1 MTDENVVDDA
11 DTDVFEGA
19 GEGTVN
25 DTDSRWVE
33 LPTAGMLTIQE
44 ADELLRW
51 RDASVIAIVGE
62 RNGGKTTLVAELYER
77 FLRGPFAGYLYSHS
91 LSVLGFERKTFQSR
105 AESGADKPDTPR
117 TSTQDGLRFFHLAVS
132 DEQLM
137 RTDLL
142 LSERAGEAYREVRDH
157 PSGAREIIE
166 VRKAR
171 VVVFVLD
178 GERVADPLRR
188 AEAIASVRH
197 LARAFTDSN
206 AISPQCEIQVVTTK
220 WDLLSAAAM
229 VGAQDALLSFEQQFV
244 ATYSPRFFKA
254 STYRVAAR
262 DPEGLMEAGFGL
274 APLLQSWLKSPSQ
287 IVFAPSPLPHLADE
301 FDRLL
306 VRGVG

>member
-1 MTDENVVDDA
+1 MTDENVGD
-11 DTDVFEGA
+11 DTDVFEAA
-19 GEGTVN
+19 GEGTGN
-25 DTDSRWVE
+25 DTDSRWIE
-33 LPTAGMLTIQE
+33 LPPAGMLTVQD

-51 RDASVIAIVGE
+51 RDASVVAIVGE

-77 FLRGPFAGYLYSHS
+77 FLRGTFAGYMYCHS

-132 DEQLM
+132 DEQLE
-137 RTDLL
+137 RVDLL
-142 LSERAGEAYREVRDH
+142 ISERAGEAYREVRDR
-157 PSGAREIIE
+157 PSGAQDIVE
-166 VRKAR
+166 VCKAR

-206 AISPQCEIQVVTTK
+206 AISSQSEIQVVTTK
-220 WDLLSAAAM
+220 WDLLAVDAM
-229 VGAQDALLSFEQQFV
+229 VAARNALSTFEQQFV
-244 ATYSPRFFKA
+244 STYSPRFLRA

-262 DPEGLMEAGFGL
+262 DPEGLLEAGFGL
-274 APLLQSWLKSPSQ
+274 APLLQSWLKSPPQ
-287 IVFAPSPLPHLADE
+287 IGFTPTPLPALADE

-306 VRGVG
+306 VRRLA

>member
-1 MTDENVVDDA
+1 MTDENVGDDA
-11 DTDVFEGA
+11 DTDVFEAA
-19 GEGTVN
+19 GEGTQN
-25 DTDSRWVE
+25 DTDSRWIE
-33 LPTAGMLTIQE
+33 LPAAGMLTVQD

-51 RDASVIAIVGE
+51 RDASVVAIVGE

-77 FLRGPFAGYLYSHS
+77 FLRGTFAGYMYCHS

-132 DEQLM
+132 DEQLERM
-137 RTDLL
+137 DLL
-142 LSERAGEAYREVRDH
+142 ISERAGEAYREVRDR
-157 PSGAREIIE
+157 PSRAQDIVE
-166 VRKAR
+166 VCKAR

-206 AISPQCEIQVVTTK
+206 AIPSKCEIQVVTTK
-220 WDLLSAAAM
+220 WDLLGVDAM
-229 VGAQDALLSFEQQFV
+229 VDAQDALSTFEQQFV
-244 ATYSPRFFKA
+244 ATYSPRFLRA

-262 DPEGLMEAGFGL
+262 DPEGLLEAGFGL
-274 APLLQSWLKSPSQ
+274 APLLQSWLKSPPQ
-287 IVFAPSPLPHLADE
+287 IGFAPTPLPALADE

-306 VRGVG
+306 VRRLA